1 MKLPLHNLWLA
12 RTPQERK
19 ALCVGSV
26 LLFFLLYIWLLQAGS
41 AARSTLRD
49 SVLILRTEA
58 AALEQQAA
66 EFEQL
71 RSLPPVPASELM
83 LLTLLQT
90 AAANAGLTD
99 LLLHSE
105 ALDNDQVLLTFG
117 AIPFSTWLRWIDE
130 LQAQNVRV
138 ASARIEALST
148 PGLVSVTAT
157 LARPAAQ

>member
-1 MKLPLHNLWLA
+1 MKSSLFNLWLA

-19 ALCVGSV
+19 ALGVGSV
-26 LLFFLLYIWLLQAGS
+26 LLFFLLYIWLLQASS

-58 AALEQQAA
+58 AALEQQAI
-66 EFEQL
+66 ELEQL
-71 RSLPPVPASELM
+71 RGLEPLPTSELM
-83 LLTLLQT
+83 LLPLLQT
-90 AAANAGLTD
+90 AAANAGLAD
-99 LLLHSE
+99 LLSQSE
-105 ALDNDQVLLTFG
+105 ALDNDQVRLTFG
-117 AIPFSTWLRWIDE
+117 AVPFATWLRWIDA

-157 LARPAAQ
+157 LQRPAPQ